1 MFEKV
6 ILIHFVKLPR
16 KILKFTLEVKKDNIK
31 KNRDDIFYAQII
43 LNFDLK
49 VFNTIRNIQDFK
61 IDVSLLN
68 YIPSPK
74 N

>member
-31 KNRDDIFYAQII
+31 KIGMIYFM
-43 LNFDLK
+43 
-49 VFNTIRNIQDFK
+49 
-61 IDVSLLN
+61 
-68 YIPSPK
+68 PK
-74 N
+74 